1 MRRKPWLTVAY
12 LAVLVALMGACV
24 GRPARPPHFGF
35 FLRAG
40 SKLLEMQ
47 EFTGPPD
54 RGETE
59 GIPATANAQP
69 VVIAW
74 HDGIIL
80 EWLQLFSDYGDG
92 DLLPFDV
99 TPQADG
105 VLELRPQDVL
115 TPDVYCFVQG
125 HPLGTPY
132 QLPTWCF
139 RVAEGAAAG
148 SQSSG
153 KEAGFSP
160 WLLLA
165 AVAAA
170 VAVVLLVLFSLGRR
184 RAAAPRGAH
193 VAASRAA
200 PAFCMHCGQP
210 VQPGSRFCMHCGKP
224 LS

>member
-1 MRRKPWLTVAY
+1 MNHKTWLTVAY
-12 LAVLVALMGACV
+12 LAVLVALMAACV
-24 GRPARPPHFGF
+24 GRPSRPPHFGF
-35 FLRAG
+35 FLRAE

-47 EFTGPPD
+47 EFTGSPD

-59 GIPATANAQP
+59 GIPVTANAQP

-105 VLELRPQDVL
+105 VLELRPRDVL
-115 TPDVYCFVQG
+115 MPDVYCFVQG

-139 RVAEGAAAG
+139 RVVEGGAG
-148 SQSSG
+148 SQPSG
-153 KEAGFSP
+153 SEISFP
-160 WLLLA
+160 RWLLLVA
-165 AVAAA
+165 LAAA
-170 VAVVLLVLFSLGRR
+170 VAVVLGFFLLSRR
-184 RAAAPRGAH
+184 RAAAPRGAR

-200 PAFCMHCGQP
+200 LAFCMHCGQP

>member
-1 MRRKPWLTVAY
+1 MRRKPWTTVVC
-12 LAVLVALMGACV
+12 LAVAVSLAAACV
-24 GRPARPPHFGF
+24 GRPPIPPHFGF

-40 SKLLEMQ
+40 SKLVEMQ

-54 RGETE
+54 RGEAE

-74 HDGIIL
+74 HDGIIV

-99 TPQADG
+99 TPQANG
-105 VLELRPQDVL
+105 VLELRPHGVL

-125 HPLGTPY
+125 HPLGMPY

-153 KEAGFSP
+153 KEVGFSP

-165 AVAAA
+165 AVVAA
-170 VAVVLLVLFSLGRR
+170 VAVVLVLFSLSRR
-184 RAAAPRGAH
+184 RAAAPRGAR

-210 VQPGSRFCMHCGKP
+210 VHPGSRFCMYCGKP
-224 LS
+224 LA